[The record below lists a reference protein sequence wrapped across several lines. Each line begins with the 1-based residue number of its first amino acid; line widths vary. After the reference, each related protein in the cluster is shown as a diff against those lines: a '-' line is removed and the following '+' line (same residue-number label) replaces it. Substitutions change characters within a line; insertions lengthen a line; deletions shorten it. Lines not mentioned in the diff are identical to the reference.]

1 MKKGISILV
10 AVVMMLSLVSA
21 ATAAASVNNVP
32 TFKVD
37 GKLFITPAGEPQP
50 YINKDNRTMGSL
62 RLIATALGVEN
73 KNIKWDNTKQT
84 ATLTREDNT
93 VSVTVGKKV
102 ITVNGKSVT
111 MDTVAEMKQGR
122 VFIPARYIGEGLG
135 VTVKFES
142 ATNSVLF
149 LTKKDSEISYDNFTD
164 MGFKRLVN
172 LPFTQETS
180 DGLKLTVHSAYLY
193 KTSSAEAKALHKEYN
208 FVDFDKAKDIL
219 FLNFTLENNTG
230 KVVQDNYH
238 DMKEKITVMSNMGV
252 RMERTISDTYLGNN
266 STNYLWEY
274 RLEAGKKITS
284 NIAFL
289 NLEQETIDFIAIG
302 VLFKAENKIEKFA
315 EKVN

>member
-10 AVVMMLSLVSA
+10 AVLMMISFVSA
-21 ATAAASVNNVP
+21 VTAASVNNVP

-62 RLIATALGVEN
+62 RLIATALGVES
-73 KNIKWDNTKQT
+73 KNIKWDNAKQT
-84 ATLTREDNT
+84 ATLTRENNT
-93 VSVTVGKKV
+93 VSVTVGKKI

-111 MDTVAEMKQGR
+111 MDTVAEMKQNR

-149 LTKKDSEISYDNFTD
+149 ITMKDSEISYDNFTD
-164 MGFKRLVN
+164 MGFERLVK

-193 KTSSAEAKALHKEYN
+193 KTSSAEGKALQEKY
-208 FVDFDKAKDIL
+208 DFADSEQAKDIL
-219 FLNFTLENNTG
+219 IMNFTLENNTG
-230 KVVQDNYH
+230 RVVQDNYH
-238 DMKEKITVMSNMGV
+238 DMNPKISVTSNTGI
-252 RMERTISDTYLGNN
+252 RMTQAVSRIYHAYENDSRYIRD
-266 STNYLWEY
+266 Y
-274 RLEAGKKITS
+274 RLEDGEKITS
-284 NIAFL
+284 NIAFF
-289 NLEQETIDFIAIG
+289 NIEKDPIDFIGIG
-302 VLFKAENKIEKFA
+302 TKFKVETSYERIA

>member
-1 MKKGISILV
+1 MKKGFAMLLTL
-10 AVVMMLSLVSA
+10 VMMMTMIGSVSA
-21 ATAAASVNNVP
+21 AGNNVP

-37 GKLFITPAGEPQP
+37 GRMFVTPTGEPQP

-62 RLIATALGVEN
+62 RLIANAVGVES
-73 KNIKWDNTKQT
+73 KNIKWDNAKQT
-84 ATLTREDNT
+84 ATLVRGENT
-93 VSVTVGKKV
+93 VSVTVGKKA

-122 VFIPARYIGEGLG
+122 VFIPARFIGQGLG
-135 VTVKFES
+135 VTVKFDG

-149 LTKKDSEISYDNFTD
+149 LTKDASEVSYDNFED

-172 LPFTQETS
+172 VPFTQETT

-193 KTSSAEAKALHKEYN
+193 KTSSAEAKALQKKY
-208 FVDFDKAKDIL
+208 DFYDYDKATDIL

-230 KVVQDNYH
+230 RIVQENYH
-238 DMKEKITVMSNMGV
+238 DMNPKMFSMSNMGM
-252 RMERTISDTYLGNN
+252 RMEQAISSVYTGNN
-266 STNYLWEY
+266 NEIYIRDY
-274 RLEAGKKITS
+274 RLENGERITS

-289 NLEQETIDFIAIG
+289 NVKELEIDFVG
-302 VLFKAENKIEKFA
+302 VGVGFKAGSNYQRIA